1 MSIANYCKTF
11 IKQLYFYE
19 IYKLKLFLQNVCNW
33 IAHILQWIPEGYC
46 TIVAINLQNL
56 CRIGWFCKNDAT
68 TLQNYCSCFTRGI
81 AKCLQSVC
89 KIFAKFL
96 HSYQIS
102 QNLFLHDFANNSQ
115 CCLGNGI
122 KKFAKNLQRI
132 GWWIFQQNLGR
143 VLKKHSGSLRIR

>member
-33 IAHILQWIPEGYC
+33 IANILQWIPEGYC
-46 TIVAINLQNL
+46 TLVAINLQIL
-56 CRIGWFCKNDAT
+56 CRIWWFCKNDAT

-102 QNLFLHDFANNSQ
+102 PNLFLHDFANNSQ

-132 GWWIFQQNLGR
+132 GCCTFQKNLGR
-143 VLKKHSGSLRIR
+143 V